1 MKTFFSRKGGTMC
14 SIAKSQ
20 GYGRPF
26 GLSAGAAC
34 AAAHVLLA
42 CFFLFTATA
51 GAFGSLKTGDA
62 MPAFSL
68 QDVSGAT
75 VSSGDMEGSAQVIVF
90 FRMGPSTAKALK
102 RLERSYQVNKDRAVG
117 FTGIYLGKGSAD
129 DAKALA
135 DEGGVTFPILMGT
148 EEVYAAFGVK
158 ALPATGFFDKAG
170 ILVHH
175 VNLAPFDLEDEANQY
190 VLVALGEKTAQEAE
204 MILRPQEAA
213 PLSAEETKAQKVYGV
228 AMVLMDRGMKEKA
241 VAKLKEVLELDPGFC
256 DAHIQLGHVYLDED
270 KVEDA
275 IGEFTYV
282 IKCDPNS
289 NDAKLGLGMAHAKK
303 GEADKAMEY
312 LQSALKLNPRP
323 ERVYY
328 EIGKVHEGQGELE
341 KAVENYKLALTQ
353 LLGQH

>member
-1 MKTFFSRKGGTMC
+1 MKAFFFGKGGTMC
-14 SIAKSQ
+14 SIAKFARP
-20 GYGRPF
+20 GRRTRGF
-26 GLSAGAAC
+26 AGAAFP
-34 AAAHVLLA
+34 AAIVFAALFLLPA
-42 CFFLFTATA
+42 AA
-51 GAFGSLKTGDA
+51 GAFGAVKVGDI
-62 MPAFSL
+62 MPSFSV
-68 QDVSGAT
+68 QDVSGKT
-75 VSSGDMEGSAQVIVF
+75 VSSGDLEGKAQVVIF
-90 FRMGPSTAKALK
+90 FRKGPSTAKAIK
-102 RLERSYQVNKDRAVG
+102 RLERSYQANKDRSVG
-117 FTGIYLGKGSAD
+117 FAGIYLGKGSAD

-135 DEGGVTFPILMGT
+135 DEGGATFPILVGG
-148 EEVYAAFGVK
+148 EEIYAAFGVK
-158 ALPATGFFDKAG
+158 ALPSTGFFDKAG
-170 ILVHH
+170 VLVHE

-190 VLVALGEKTAQEAE
+190 VLVALGEQTVQEAE

-213 PLSAEETKAQKVYGV
+213 PLSADETKAQKVYGV
-228 AMVLMDRGMKEKA
+228 AVVLMDRGMTEKG

-289 NDAKLGLGMAHAKK
+289 NDAKLGLGMAYAKK
-303 GEADKAMEY
+303 GETDKAMEY

-328 EIGKVHEGQGELE
+328 EIGKVHEGKGDLG
-341 KAVENYKLALTQ
+341 KAVENYKLALAQ

>member
-1 MKTFFSRKGGTMC
+1 MC
-14 SIAKSQ
+14 SIAKSERP
-20 GYGRPF
+20 GRPARSF
-26 GLSAGAAC
+26 AGPAFPAVVILAALFLLP
-34 AAAHVLLA
+34 AA
-42 CFFLFTATA
+42 A
-51 GAFGSLKTGDA
+51 GAFGTVKVGDG
-62 MPAFSL
+62 MPSFSV
-68 QDVSGAT
+68 QDVSGGT
-75 VSSGDMEGSAQVIVF
+75 VSSGDLEGKAQVIVF
-90 FRMGPSTAKALK
+90 FRKGPSTAKALK
-102 RLERSYQVNKDRAVG
+102 RLERSYQANKDRAVG
-117 FTGIYLGKGSAD
+117 FTGIYLGKGSAE

-135 DEGGVTFPILMGT
+135 DEGGVTYPILLGG

-158 ALPATGFFDKAG
+158 ALPSTGFFDKAG
-170 ILVHH
+170 ILVHE

-190 VLVALGEKTAQEAE
+190 VLVALGEQTAQEAE

-228 AMVLMDRGMKEKA
+228 AVVLMDRGMKEKG

-256 DAHIQLGHVYLDED
+256 DAHIQLGHVYLEED

-303 GEADKAMEY
+303 GEHDKAMEY
-312 LQSALKLNPRP
+312 FQSALKLNPRP

-328 EIGKVHEGQGELE
+328 EMGKVHESKGELD
-341 KAVENYKLALTQ
+341 KAVENYKLALAQ